1 MRILPIFVL
10 STIMLFGQSYAGGGN
25 DVSSLNSYWG
35 NASTTY
41 CLSHGI
47 ADLNP
52 LVCLGK
58 DLGCKENNPLNG
70 SNIMSNGNSDQGA
83 NTMWVATKVTKGGAQ
98 FCAVRI
104 DARNNDKHDR
114 PWTTYHRFD
123 SSDDSCFWLCH
134 DGYGGADCSD
144 NDGDFVCNTTKFDD
158 NNNYIKYKFKD
169 KSAIATNVEDSIAM
183 FEYNKYKHCSN
194 DKLRVKEEHDRILAI
209 TRWSEDGHGA
219 FVRQMVV
226 RAASKHWKNMNT
238 WPNIYPAT
246 NSKDILVCRTGYKPD
261 LNYTKCIEVNATRC
275 AEQNICSDF
284 ESGYNET
291 MHKLQFDESDG
302 KGCYKYTCA
311 EEGKAFASAVDRT
324 CIDCPENLH
333 GGPGSDGTCLK
344 CPDNE
349 IYVGKECATAK
360 RLTKTDL
367 MYGIGKTRNSEK
379 DVKEWCWTRSSIDEY
394 GACINGVT
402 VEQYK
407 CTSTGGTW
415 DGSAC
420 NGVSAEQYEC
430 TNSGGTWNGSGC
442 QWGEVQLPL

>member
-1 MRILPIFVL
+1 MIMRIVSIFVL

-25 DVSSLNSYWG
+25 NVFSLRQYWG
-35 NASTTY
+35 NATIGF
-41 CLSHGI
+41 CGAHGI
-47 ADLNP
+47 GNFDTN
-52 LVCLGK
+52 VCLGK
-58 DLGCKENNPLNG
+58 ERGCLENNPFNATY
-70 SNIMSNGNSDQGA
+70 MHNGNTGDEGV

-104 DARNNDKHDR
+104 DARNNNKHNK

-123 SSDDSCFWLCH
+123 SSDESCFWLCH
-134 DGYGGADCSD
+134 DTYGGPDCSD
-144 NDGDFVCNTTKFDD
+144 NDGDFVCNTQEFNDEIR
-158 NNNYIKYKFKD
+158 NKFKD

-183 FEYNKYKHCSN
+183 FNFDSYHACSN
-194 DKLRVKEEHDRILAI
+194 LHTKEEHDIILAI
-209 TRWSEDGHGA
+209 TRWSDDGHGA

-226 RAASKHWKNMNT
+226 RAASRHWEDMKT

-261 LNYTKCIEVNATRC
+261 LNYTKCIEVSATRC
-275 AEQNICSDF
+275 AEQKICSEF

-291 MHKLQFDESDG
+291 IHKLRFDDE
-302 KGCYKYTCA
+302 KGCYKYTCT

-324 CIDCPENLH
+324 CVDCPESLH
-333 GGPGSDGTCLK
+333 GGPGGDGTCLK
-344 CPDNE
+344 CTDNQ
-349 IYVGKECATAK
+349 IYVGKKCAQAK

-379 DVKEWCWTRSSIDEY
+379 DVNQWCWTRSSMDEY

-407 CTSTGGTW
+407 CT
-415 DGSAC
+415 
-420 NGVSAEQYEC
+420 
-430 TNSGGTWNGSGC
+430 NSGGTWNGSGC
-442 QWGEVQLPL
+442 QKGEDGLPL

>member
-35 NASTTY
+35 GASMAY

-47 ADLNP
+47 KDLNP
-52 LVCLGK
+52 DVCLGK
-58 DLGCKENNPLNG
+58 PRGCLENNPFNATYLH
-70 SNIMSNGNSDQGA
+70 NGNSGDEGV

-104 DARNNDKHDR
+104 DARNYNKHDH

-144 NDGDFVCNTTKFDD
+144 NDGDFVCNTTEFDED
-158 NNNYIKYKFKD
+158 IKYKFKD
-169 KSAIATNVEDSIAM
+169 KSAIATNVENSIAM
-183 FEYNKYKHCSN
+183 FEYNKYRHCSN
-194 DKLRVKEEHDRILAI
+194 DKSRVKEEHDRILAI

-226 RAASKHWKNMNT
+226 RAASKHWENMKT

-291 MHKLQFDESDG
+291 MHKLQLDEG

-311 EEGKAFASAVDRT
+311 EEGKAFASAIDRT

-333 GGPGSDGTCLK
+333 GGPGNDGTCLK
-344 CPDNE
+344 CPDNQ
-349 IYVGKECATAK
+349 IYVGKECAAAK

-379 DVKEWCWTRSSIDEY
+379 DVKQWCWTRSSIDEY
-394 GACINGVT
+394 GACINGVS

-415 DGSAC
+415 
-420 NGVSAEQYEC
+420 
-430 TNSGGTWNGSGC
+430 NGSGC
-442 QWGEVQLPL
+442 QWGHKELP

>member
-25 DVSSLNSYWG
+25 NVSSLNSYWG
-35 NASTTY
+35 GASMAY

-47 ADLNP
+47 KDLNTD
-52 LVCLGK
+52 VCLGK
-58 DLGCKENNPLNG
+58 ARGCLENKPSSGTTSMN
-70 SNIMSNGNSDQGA
+70 NGNWDQGV
-83 NTMWVATKVTKGGAQ
+83 NTMWVATKVTQGGAQ

-104 DARNNDKHDR
+104 DARNNNKHDR
-114 PWTTYHRFD
+114 PWTTYHRYD

-144 NDGDFVCNTTKFDD
+144 NDGDFVCNTTEFNKTIT
-158 NNNYIKYKFKD
+158 NKFKD

-183 FEYNKYKHCSN
+183 FEYNKYRHCSN
-194 DKLRVKEEHDRILAI
+194 DKSRVKEEHDRILAI

-226 RAASKHWKNMNT
+226 RAASEHWVNMKT

-291 MHKLQFDESDG
+291 MHKLQFDEG
-302 KGCYKYTCA
+302 KECYKYTCA
-311 EEGKAFASAVDRT
+311 EEGKAFASAIDRT

-333 GGPGSDGTCLK
+333 GGPGSNGTCLK
-344 CPDNE
+344 CTDNQ
-349 IYVGKECATAK
+349 IYVGKDCAAAK

-394 GACINGVT
+394 GACINGVS

-407 CTSTGGTW
+407 CTNSGGTW

-420 NGVSAEQYEC
+420 NDVSAEQYEC
-430 TNSGGTWNGSGC
+430 TSTGGTWNGSGC
-442 QWGEVQLPL
+442 QWGQVQLPL

>member
-25 DVSSLNSYWG
+25 NISSLNSYWG

-47 ADLNP
+47 KDLNP
-52 LVCLGK
+52 DVCLGK
-58 DLGCKENNPLNG
+58 DRGCLENNPFNATYLH
-70 SNIMSNGNSDQGA
+70 NGNSGDEGV

-104 DARNNDKHDR
+104 DARNKNKHKR
-114 PWTTYHRFD
+114 PWTTYHRYD

-144 NDGDFVCNTTKFDD
+144 NDGDFVCNTTVFDE
-158 NNNYIKYKFKD
+158 NIKNKFKS

-183 FEYNKYKHCSN
+183 FDYNKYKHCSN
-194 DKLRVKEEHDRILAI
+194 DVSSVKEEHDRILAI

-226 RAASKHWKNMNT
+226 RAASKHWENMKT

-284 ESGYNET
+284 ESGYDET
-291 MHKLQFDESDG
+291 MHKLQLDEG
-302 KGCYKYTCA
+302 KGRECYKYTCA

-333 GGPGSDGTCLK
+333 GGPGSNGTCLK
-344 CPDNE
+344 CTDNQ

-407 CTSTGGTW
+407 CT
-415 DGSAC
+415 
-420 NGVSAEQYEC
+420 
-430 TNSGGTWNGSGC
+430 NSGGTWNGSGC
-442 QWGEVQLPL
+442 QWGQVQLPL

>member
-1 MRILPIFVL
+1 MRIYWWIFRRFYLLYQGELIMRILPIFVL

-25 DVSSLNSYWG
+25 NISSLNSYWG

-47 ADLNP
+47 KDLNP
-52 LVCLGK
+52 DVCLGK
-58 DLGCKENNPLNG
+58 DRGCLENNPFNATYLH
-70 SNIMSNGNSDQGA
+70 NGNSGDEGV

-104 DARNNDKHDR
+104 DARNKNKHKR
-114 PWTTYHRFD
+114 PWTTYHRYD

-144 NDGDFVCNTTKFDD
+144 NDGDFVCNTTVFDE
-158 NNNYIKYKFKD
+158 NIKNKFKS

-183 FEYNKYKHCSN
+183 FDYNKYKHCSN
-194 DKLRVKEEHDRILAI
+194 DVSSVKEEHDRILAI

-226 RAASKHWKNMNT
+226 RAASKHWENMKT

-284 ESGYNET
+284 ESGYDET
-291 MHKLQFDESDG
+291 MHKLQLDEG
-302 KGCYKYTCA
+302 KGRECYKYTCA

-333 GGPGSDGTCLK
+333 GGPGSNGTCLK
-344 CPDNE
+344 CTDNQ

-407 CTSTGGTW
+407 CT
-415 DGSAC
+415 
-420 NGVSAEQYEC
+420 
-430 TNSGGTWNGSGC
+430 NSGGTWNGSGC
-442 QWGEVQLPL
+442 QWGQVQLPL